1 MRDRTRFNLTDDQA
15 ALEIPRTEARS
26 KSATALKA
34 AAVEPAILIVRGEPD
49 VGKSAL
55 TSRAAED
62 MSAAGAVVTSVSLQ
76 DLPADTLTLETA
88 LGGQLVEVLGATA
101 TAETRLLVL
110 DGAEFVRE
118 GHSVI
123 LTELTIAALRAG
135 LGVVAVTREDA
146 AAAVANAMRNAQAA
160 AGAADLREHQV
171 PRLLPG
177 EAEQIA
183 TVFPIL
189 SRIGQDLRAA
199 WLLGR
204 PVWWSCCSVHVS
216 PGNCRTGHSRK
227 QTCSRLSG
235 TSSSAAG
242 GEHPPGGPSPEARER
257 AVTSMARTLLLPGG
271 NHTLPDRDR
280 HRPSARRGIP

>member
-1 MRDRTRFNLTDDQA
+1 M
-15 ALEIPRTEARS
+15 
-26 KSATALKA
+26 
-34 AAVEPAILIVRGEPD
+34 LIVRGEPD

-55 TSRAAED
+55 TVRAAEH

-76 DLPADTLTLETA
+76 DTPADTLALETA

-110 DGAEFVRE
+110 DGAESVLE
-118 GHSVI
+118 GRSVI

-146 AAAVANAMRNAQAA
+146 AAAVANAMRSAQAA

-189 SRIGQDLRAA
+189 SGSARTCAQRGCWAD
-199 WLLGR
+199 

-227 QTCSRLSG
+227 QTCSRPSG

-257 AVTSMARTLLLPGG
+257 APTSMARTLLLPGG

-280 HRPSARRGIP
+280 DRHRPSARRGIP